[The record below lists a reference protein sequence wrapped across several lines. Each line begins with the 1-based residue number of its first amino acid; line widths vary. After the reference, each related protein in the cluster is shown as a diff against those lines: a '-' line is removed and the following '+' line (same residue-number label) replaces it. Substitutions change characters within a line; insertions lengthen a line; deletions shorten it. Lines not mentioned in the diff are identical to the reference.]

1 MGELDDGKNSVIS
14 EAKHFRYKMIDYLGV
29 VAIIFFYLLILIV
42 GIWAGRKAKNVN
54 SMIEGEQTE
63 EVMLAGRNI
72 GTIVGIFTMT
82 GTFK

>member
-1 MGELDDGKNSVIS
+1 
-14 EAKHFRYKMIDYLGV
+14 MIDYLGV

-42 GIWAGRKAKNVN
+42 GIWAGRKAKDVN

-82 GTFK
+82 VCFLLWSYFIDSQLLLEEDSF